1 MADDKVA
8 EARKIV
14 AGRTAKRILLDA
26 VRDGQVCASHCEDF
40 SDEDTDAIEEMVTE
54 IALGMDY
61 INDTYEAAWEFLADR
76 NDEE

>member
-14 AGRTAKRILLDA
+14 AGRTMKRILLDA
-26 VRDGQVCASHCEDF
+26 VKDGAVCASHCEDF
-40 SDEDTDAIEEMVTE
+40 SDEDTDAIEEHITGF
-54 IALGMDY
+54 ALGLDY
-61 INDTYEAAWEFLADR
+61 IEDTYQAAWEFLADR